1 MRNVTCKT
9 TPVSRGKGQS
19 AVAGAAYR
27 AGENIKARGQGID
40 GGDKWFRYSNRAL
53 VVRDAFILTPEDAP
67 AYATDRAEL
76 WNTVEE
82 METHKNARLGRELQ
96 LGLAYELS
104 HEDQRALVEEFAK
117 REFVERG
124 FVVDV
129 AIHNYGRTLPAIGAT
144 DAQAERIRELAEN
157 GVPFIEREEA
167 EGMTEPHMVTIRNRD
182 DAVTGYKLYQPHAH
196 VRATPRTCEGG
207 EFVKD
212 KYASRELNKHETAM
226 RWRYEWPELQNQYL
240 ERAGSDARVTS
251 TSTDEDQFPN
261 VRFLSGGQSHET
273 HNMTQRA
280 DAMPDA
286 SRNKHDEAQE
296 HLEKYQEFND
306 MHNDALLQAA
316 HDAPHETDD
325 DADRDAS
332 RNTTWWRN
340 MSSRFNSWR
349 FDFTDKAQEWRE
361 RFAAQEWRL
370 KSMLGW
376 HGQEHDLEPPELP
389 PEAPLEQSSEQSEP
403 EL

>member
-1 MRNVTCKT
+1 
-9 TPVSRGKGQS
+9 
-19 AVAGAAYR
+19 
-27 AGENIKARGQGID
+27 
-40 GGDKWFRYSNRAL
+40 
-53 VVRDAFILTPEDAP
+53 
-67 AYATDRAEL
+67 
-76 WNTVEE
+76 
-82 METHKNARLGRELQ
+82 
-96 LGLAYELS
+96 
-104 HEDQRALVEEFAK
+104 
-117 REFVERG
+117 
-124 FVVDV
+124 
-129 AIHNYGRTLPAIGAT
+129 
-144 DAQAERIRELAEN
+144 
-157 GVPFIEREEA
+157 
-167 EGMTEPHMVTIRNRD
+167 MVTIRNRD

-251 TSTDEDQFPN
+251 TSADEDQFPD

-286 SRNKHDEAQE
+286 SRNKHDAAQAKA
-296 HLEKYQEFND
+296 EKDQELRD
-306 MHNDALLQAA
+306 IHNAALQSAA
-316 HDAPHETDD
+316 QDAPPETVD
-325 DADRDAS
+325 DANRDAV
-332 RNTTWWRN
+332 RNAVWWRN
-340 MSSRFNSWR
+340 MSSRFSSWR
-349 FDFTDKAQEWRE
+349 SDFTEKAQEWRE

-376 HGQEHDLEPPELP
+376 HGQEHDLDPPEMSQDAP
-389 PEAPLEQSSEQSEP
+389 PEQFSEKSEP